1 MLYTPEPSVEPKSS
15 PEAQSQAQLQAMNQK
30 DLLAALR
37 GRDLVRPSVRLGML
51 RAGWPRSW
59 GRLIHQPSKEEASW
73 TCTMSC
79 AKQGL
84 A

>member
-1 MLYTPEPSVEPKSS
+1 MKNKVLHVIFDLDDGRWPSGRK
-15 PEAQSQAQLQAMNQK
+15 
-30 DLLAALR
+30 LARPCMQVAR

-59 GRLIHQPSKEEASW
+59 GRLMQPSKEKASW
-73 TCTMSC
+73 TCSMSC
-79 AKQGL
+79 AKQGV

>member
-1 MLYTPEPSVEPKSS
+1 MATNMKNKVLHVIFDLDDGRWPSGRK
-15 PEAQSQAQLQAMNQK
+15 
-30 DLLAALR
+30 LARPCMQVAR

-59 GRLIHQPSKEEASW
+59 GRLMQPSKEEASW

-79 AKQGL
+79 AKQGV